1 MLTIHKPFKCYTE
14 LMNNCVFLSFKFR
27 WFVGKISRKESER
40 QLLSP
45 ENALGSYLIRESETA
60 LGLYKDRSIIVCTFT
75 SFVLLQFQP

>member
-1 MLTIHKPFKCYTE
+1 MRKIHMLTIHKPFKCYTE

-60 LGLYKDRSIIVCTFT
+60 PGLY
-75 SFVLLQFQP
+75 QG

>member
-14 LMNNCVFLSFKFR
+14 LMNNCVFLSFTFR

-60 LGLYKDRSIIVCTFT
+60 LGLY
-75 SFVLLQFQP
+75 QG